1 MAKQDARK
9 QFVQSRLK
17 AIGGDATPEQK
28 AKLRQRFNKLSETK
42 EGRTRIAQVVLPS
55 ATAEQRKALK
65 QSLRPTKTS
74 TTSTVTSPTV
84 TSPTVTGSKVDLT
97 GVRDARPY
105 RPTIISNG
113 NTAQNNSQSS
123 AVIPSNKIIV
133 PGSTDSPRQDFANP
147 VVNFLF
153 KGLPG
158 TDSWKAKGT
167 GFKVEDSPL
176 GVGGV
181 AKGVK
186 MIQGGNYVG
195 GVGRTVLGVAEVG
208 VSIISMLK
216 GGRNQSLQTGA
227 NQTSLRTQNKQYQR
241 DITKLQNQKFG
252 EKQGLMGHTTPGGI
266 RAESSVQALQGKLG
280 GPTDYPVR
288 SAPRAYPGE
297 SRWATDQASG
307 ATGPAFY
314 ERNNPVYGPALPT
327 TPTKTPAKTR
337 ASKTPTATTVP
348 KTTATTT
355 PTATTV
361 PKTTA
366 TTTPKT
372 PVTTVPKTS
381 TATTVLKKSSV
392 TTVPTSVSPPST
404 APRQYDP
411 QGKGIG
417 EPLDIRVGDPMP
429 VKPAKPAGVSKVK
442 FDMSDQMI
450 DYEVRL
456 ANYYRYNKIT
466 PPKKK

>member
-74 TTSTVTSPTV
+74 TTTTGSTTGTGST
-84 TSPTVTGSKVDLT
+84 TVTGSKVDLT

-105 RPTIISNG
+105 RPTVISNG

-158 TDSWKAKGT
+158 TDSWKAKDK

-216 GGRNQSLQTGA
+216 GGKNQPLQTGT
-227 NQTSLRTQNKQYQR
+227 NQTSLRIQNKQYQR

-355 PTATTV
+355 P
-361 PKTTA
+361 
-366 TTTPKT
+366 KT

-392 TTVPTSVSPPST
+392 TTVPTSVSPPTT

-417 EPLDIRVGDPMP
+417 EPLDIRVGDPIP
-429 VKPAKPAGVSKVK
+429 VKPAKPTGVSKVK